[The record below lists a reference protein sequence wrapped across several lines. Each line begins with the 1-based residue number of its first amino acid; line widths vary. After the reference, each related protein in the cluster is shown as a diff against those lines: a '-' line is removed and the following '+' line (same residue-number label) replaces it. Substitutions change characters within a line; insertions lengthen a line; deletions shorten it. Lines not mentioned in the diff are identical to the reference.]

1 MIDRDEETEIVGG
14 ALERFQSS
22 AEIAGLE
29 AQTRGEID
37 IQIATA
43 KRYPRSMT
51 RFLENAK
58 TLATMT
64 PEVAASCTYA
74 KPAGRDMLTGPS
86 IRLAEIVLSCW
97 GNVSAGARVI
107 DQDAKFLTAQ
117 GVCFDLESNVRTSI
131 EVRRRITDRN
141 GRTYSDDMIATTAN
155 AACSIALRNAIFRI
169 VPKSLVEQVR
179 LKAQEVSRG
188 GLSLVELRPKML
200 EHFAR
205 LGVSPARIF
214 DRIGVKGADD
224 ITLEHVDLLRAI
236 ATGIQDRETTVD
248 TAFPEPVPEG
258 VAGAIERAR
267 NGTGT
272 RGEVLDEAI
281 KARGKGKGSPEPA
294 PDPQP
299 PA

>member
-1 MIDRDEETEIVGG
+1 MSHDEETEIVGG
-14 ALERFQSS
+14 ALERFQGAS
-22 AEIAGLE
+22 EIVGLE
-29 AQTRGEID
+29 AQARGEID

-43 KRYPRSMT
+43 KRYPRSWKQ
-51 RFLENAK
+51 FLSKAE

-64 PEVAASCTYA
+64 PEIAASCTYA

-86 IRLAEIVLSCW
+86 IRLAEIVLSTW

-169 VPKSLVEQVR
+169 VPKSLVEKIR

-188 GLSLVELRPKML
+188 GMSLVELRLKIL
-200 EHFAR
+200 SHFAG
-205 LGVSPARIF
+205 LAVSPARIF
-214 DRIGVKGADD
+214 ARIGVAGKED
-224 ITLEHVDLLRAI
+224 ITLEHVDLLRAL
-236 ATGIQDRETTVD
+236 ATAIQDQEISVD
-248 TAFPEPVPEG
+248 AAFPEPVPEG
-258 VAGAIERAR
+258 VAGAIERVR
-267 NGTGT
+267 QGTGS
-272 RGEVLDEAI
+272 RSEVLDETI
-281 KARGKGKGSPEPA
+281 KARGKGKGSPEPTPEA
-294 PDPQP
+294 P
-299 PA
+299 PAA